1 MNTFNAERF
10 KAQLEKLKINGVTE
24 NEPTLAADFSKFE
37 YFSFLQAYNELVQ
50 FIYTLPVDDLIAIEE
65 KLEELDNQIKT
76 LTTTVSEYTTKVDA
90 ALEDIT
96 QFKTD
101 INSQVTNINST
112 ITQIQSKLS
121 QIGELSLLQTNE
133 KGTIV
138 GAINELH
145 TQNTYDRYYGI
156 ENGILSDAL
165 GCGLQHWNQKNLPR
179 ECNSTTSQIP
189 YDFGNGVRTVDFFNE
204 KSICV
209 NLYGKSKNTNRA
221 EVWRNY
227 YNGSN
232 WAQWTH
238 FGLSRLDFL
247 KRLDI
252 NTGTFTI
259 PNSSN
264 YNYLILICNNTAFT
278 NSISFNMMYM
288 SNNTYKLTNTVFN
301 GNDIYVVS
309 TLTITRADDL
319 FTIVSNDELWIYADH
334 FEKKT
339 NQNRLYIQNVLGLT
353 V

>member
-50 FIYTLPVDDLIAIEE
+50 FIYTLPVDDFAAIGD
-65 KLEELDNQIKT
+65 KLEELDSQIKT
-76 LTTTVSEYTTKVDA
+76 LTATVSEYTAKVDA

-101 INSQVTNINST
+101 INSKVTNINST
-112 ITQIQSKLS
+112 ITQIQNKLS
-121 QIGELSLLQTNE
+121 QIGELSLLETNE

-145 TQNTYDRYYGI
+145 TQNTYDRYYGV
-156 ENGILSDAL
+156 ENGVLSDAL
-165 GCGLQHWNQKNLPR
+165 GVGLQHWNQQNLPR
-179 ECNSTTSQIP
+179 LCNSTTSQIP
-189 YDFGNGVRTVDFFNE
+189 FDFGNGVRTVDFIGD

-209 NLYGKSKNTNRA
+209 NLYGNSKNTNRA

-247 KRLDI
+247 KKLDI
-252 NTGTFTI
+252 STGTFTI
-259 PNSSN
+259 PNSNN
-264 YNYLILICNNTAFT
+264 YNYLILICKNTAIE
-278 NSISFNMMYM
+278 NSFNFNMMYM
-288 SNNTYKLTNTVFN
+288 SNDTFKLTNTVFN

-319 FTIVSNDELWIYADH
+319 FTIVSNDELWIYTDH
-334 FEKKT
+334 FEKKP
-339 NQNRLYIQNVLGLT
+339 NQNRLYIQDILGLT
-353 V
+353 I

>member
-50 FIYTLPVDDLIAIEE
+50 FIYTLPVDDLIAIGD
-65 KLEELDNQIKT
+65 KLEELDQQIKA
-76 LTTTVSEYTTKVDA
+76 LTTTVSEYTAKVDT
-90 ALEDIT
+90 ALNDIT
-96 QFKTD
+96 QFK
-101 INSQVTNINST
+101 TNINST
-112 ITQIQSKLS
+112 ITQIQNKLS
-121 QIGELSLLQTNE
+121 QIGELSLLETNE

-156 ENGILSDAL
+156 DNGILSDAL
-165 GCGLQHWNQKNLPR
+165 GCGLQHWNQQNLPR
-179 ECNSTTSQIP
+179 ECNSTTSKIP
-189 YDFGNGVRTVDFFNE
+189 YDFENGVRTVDFFNE
-204 KSICV
+204 NSICV

-247 KRLDI
+247 KELNI

-264 YNYLILICNNTAFT
+264 YNYLILICNNTAVT

-288 SNNTYKLTNTVFN
+288 SNDTYKLTNTVFN
-301 GNDIYVVS
+301 GNDIYVIS

-334 FEKKT
+334 FENKT
-339 NQNRLYIQNVLGLT
+339 NQNRLYIQKVLGLT